1 METHPKGEM
10 MIKNNGKDYRDCI
23 FQRRLHLCSYSAAD
37 TPSSRI
43 DSLSLAAL
51 ILRDFGARL

>member
-1 METHPKGEM
+1 METHPEGEV
-10 MIKNNGKDYRDCI
+10 MIKDNGKDYRDCI
-23 FQRRLHLCSYSAAD
+23 FQRRLHLCSYSGAD

-43 DSLSLAAL
+43 DSRSLAAL